1 MYIHHTLSFMN
12 KKEQCIVNN
21 KRVEQEGSLAE
32 YDNYNYSDLICIEK
46 MLF

>member
-1 MYIHHTLSFMN
+1 MN

-32 YDNYNYSDLICIEK
+32 YDN
-46 MLF
+46 